1 MTKTTLHLS
10 NLAGLALA
18 ILPLVVIIAA
28 VNFGGV
34 SVAGL

>member
-1 MTKTTLHLS
+1 MSKITHNFS

-28 VNFGGV
+28 VNVGAAG
-34 SVAGL
+34 VAGL